1 MSNLKEIGIIL
12 NPAAGKGRAG
22 KMRTNL
28 VESLR
33 KRKIPFEL
41 EVTKNAGHAKTI
53 AQQMSKE
60 KDVIIAIGG
69 DGTVNEV
76 LPGIMGSDSTLAVI
90 PVGSGNDFNKV
101 IGIPQKIDQALD
113 AIFKGKQRLSD
124 VGEVIYWNMY
134 GEKRKRYFINTLG
147 MGLDAE
153 IASETKQISFLRG
166 LPLYL
171 WAAIKALSKH
181 SSIEFTIRE
190 KTNQKTEKAFFIC
203 AGNGCF
209 EGGGF
214 KILPN
219 ARQNDSLLDICVL
232 RAATLLKAIKIL
244 PSIIKGTHERNP
256 EVSMWKTSEITIETK
271 KPFILHGDGEIFEKE
286 VIKAQITIAKEKV
299 RIRYPVVK

>member
-1 MSNLKEIGIIL
+1 MSNLKGIGIIL

-33 KRKIPFEL
+33 TRKITFEL

-53 AQQMSKE
+53 AQQMSDE

-69 DGTVNEV
+69 DGTINEV
-76 LPGIMGSDSTLAVI
+76 LPGVIGSNSTLAII
-90 PVGSGNDFNKV
+90 PIGSGNDFNKV
-101 IGIPQKIDQALD
+101 IGIPQELDQALN
-113 AIFKGKQRLSD
+113 AIFKGKRRLSD
-124 VGEVIYWNMY
+124 IGEVIYWNKY

-181 SSIEFTIRE
+181 SSIEFKIRE
-190 KTNQKTEKAFFIC
+190 KNDQKTEKAFFIC

-232 RAATLLKAIKIL
+232 RATPLLKAIKIL
-244 PSIIKGTHERNP
+244 PSILKGTHEKSP
-256 EVSMWKTSEITIETK
+256 EVSIWKTKEITIESK
-271 KPFILHGDGEIFEKE
+271 KSFILHGDGEIFGKE
-286 VIKAQITIAKEKV
+286 IIKAQIAIAKNKV
-299 RIRYPVVK
+299 RLIYPDAK